1 MNKDNKFPPFEL
13 NERFLKKAVTLSS
26 VAALTSIPTSEIL
39 AADESAEDVEE
50 IIVTA
55 SKRSQK
61 IEDLPMSVQAIM
73 GTRLDDAGIN
83 DFMDYAE
90 LIHTL
95 SYIQ

>member
-61 IEDLPMSVQAIM
+61 IEDLP
-73 GTRLDDAGIN
+73 AGVSKN
-83 DFMDYAE
+83 K
-90 LIHTL
+90 TL
-95 SYIQ
+95 GPRVRPALTVFT